1 MINTKLN
8 KALRKNENTVV
19 MLLLLHRPPCD
30 VTVFCAFEILL
41 PMSAQKR
48 HWQQQLVPRWWR
60 RNSKTDCSY
69 TNRLLYTEI
78 DPTTWIERLHSACRH
93 SHSVW
98 RFHGRTLI
106 QRQSW
111 SQTISVVCA
120 GNRNNTASLLM
131 EWYYLASKQRLVWIG
146 TLYIYDPISLLA
158 FSMCHQ
164 WPGKAGLHRLS
175 LCAAVDILRY
185 TCCGPAVQLMR
196 PDEKQT
202 ANIMILYSALCL
214 NFSIKKLAIT
224 WEDRECVATQ
234 VTYSF
239 KHKHEGVP
247 ANVTTLESSTLWQ
260 CVARQ
265 VSPGSLKDLH
275 PSVTNEPQP
284 LLTHTMHMGTPQ
296 RLACS
301 ATPL

>member
-30 VTVFCAFEILL
+30 VTVFCAFEIWL

-158 FSMCHQ
+158 FSVSSMARKGRFTA
-164 WPGKAGLHRLS
+164 PVS
-175 LCAAVDILRY
+175 LCCSWHFEVCLLWSSSPVDEARRK
-185 TCCGPAVQLMR
+185 TDCKHNDSVQ
-196 PDEKQT
+196 
-202 ANIMILYSALCL
+202 C
-214 NFSIKKLAIT
+214 
-224 WEDRECVATQ
+224 
-234 VTYSF
+234 
-239 KHKHEGVP
+239 
-247 ANVTTLESSTLWQ
+247 
-260 CVARQ
+260 
-265 VSPGSLKDLH
+265 
-275 PSVTNEPQP
+275 P
-284 LLTHTMHMGTPQ
+284 LLKFLHKEVGYHMGRQ
-296 RLACS
+296 RMRCHSSHLFIQTQTRRCPS
-301 ATPL
+301 KCHHIRVLYVMTMCC